1 MPRSIS
7 SLHSRTATSSSSQHS
22 SGPSSSKTPSAR
34 SHGST
39 TGSLS
44 TINSEPF
51 IHADALDT
59 TIQWIPSYYLD
70 DSVQHD
76 STVRAPRRNALIH
89 TPSSSVF
96 SSKVN
101 LLPHRL
107 LQLIRTSKLERS
119 LKNVLMAMVR
129 MIVHISHQLFP
140 SSHILRE
147 VVARDVETITQDICD
162 FLDLI
167 LEKLEQRLDAAGAAK
182 DQLTAYHMPDE
193 VALEEVTRWIDII
206 DGLHKPTHVEAKIFR
221 RMATLY
227 DEFVYMPFIQL
238 HRQEPEHNMYLLLD
252 AFLDAIFIRLRTI
265 IADATSADN
274 FVHEVEKALDA
285 AAMAHAKKVPK
296 RHVPSQ
302 SMPVASN
309 PRLFALRQRENTL

>member
-7 SLHSRTATSSSSQHS
+7 SLHSRTATNSSSQHS
-22 SGPSSSKTPSAR
+22 SGPSSIKTPSAR

-44 TINSEPF
+44 TISSEPF

-70 DSVQHD
+70 DSSQHD
-76 STVRAPRRNALIH
+76 STIRAPRRNALVH
-89 TPSSSVF
+89 TPSSSIF

-101 LLPHRL
+101 LLPHGL
-107 LQLIRTSKLERS
+107 MQLIRTSKLEQS
-119 LKNVLMAMVR
+119 LKDMLLAMVR
-129 MIVHISHQLFP
+129 MIVHTSHQLFP
-140 SSHILRE
+140 SSHILRGD
-147 VVARDVETITQDICD
+147 VARDVETISQDICD

-167 LEKLEQRLDAAGAAK
+167 LEKLEQRLDAASSAT
-182 DQLTAYHMPDE
+182 DQLSAHHMPGE

-206 DGLHKPTHVEAKIFR
+206 EYAPTHDEAKIFR

-252 AFLDAIFIRLRTI
+252 TFLDAIFIRLRAI
-265 IADATSADN
+265 IAAATSADTL
-274 FVHEVEKALDA
+274 VHEVEKTLDA
-285 AAMAHAKKVPK
+285 AATAHANKVTK
-296 RHVPSQ
+296 RHIPSQ
-302 SMPVASN
+302 SMPVAYN